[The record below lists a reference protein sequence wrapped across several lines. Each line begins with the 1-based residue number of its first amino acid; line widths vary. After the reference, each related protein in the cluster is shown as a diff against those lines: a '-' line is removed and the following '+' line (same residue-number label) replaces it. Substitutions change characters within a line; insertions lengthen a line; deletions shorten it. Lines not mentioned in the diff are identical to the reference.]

1 MGAFIDLTGRK
12 IGRLTIVK
20 RAPNKGKKTMWEY
33 KCDCGNTGVSNAGDI
48 SVGRVSSCGCYNR
61 EVVTKHGGSSSR
73 IYQTYHD
80 MIQRCYNPRNKAFKN
95 YGGRGIAVCDEWRN
109 SFEEFH
115 DWALS
120 NGYRDDLTIDRRDND
135 GPYSPENCQWVTMGV
150 QASNTRRNVFVEACG
165 QKHTYAQWSR
175 IIGVSRQ
182 NTEKGVKKYGAAYIE
197 KKIMQQ
203 TETTLQQ

>member
-135 GPYSPENCQWVTMGV
+135 GPYSPENCQWVGDYGCSGQQHAKECVCRGLRAETHICTV
-150 QASNTRRNVFVEACG
+150 VKNHWRIEA
-165 QKHTYAQWSR
+165 KHGKR
-175 IIGVSRQ
+175 C
-182 NTEKGVKKYGAAYIE
+182 
-197 KKIMQQ
+197 
-203 TETTLQQ
+203 